1 MAGEKTLKDLE
12 GLVRRLE
19 NELGYDNKLSAK
31 FLKLSNDLL
40 SQCKQLNKLDSDK
53 VLLQKAYDTI
63 KKEDIFKTQ
72 SLEMLI
78 KGYQTI
84 LRNDNFQVESR
95 KGQTVLGKNSKVRE
109 MEDYGDITTRVNR
122 TQLLEDQ
129 AEISKRWEKRKQDL
143 AKASFPKID
152 SMEYKY
158 GKRLQMTDE
167 AKKRKDKELLD
178 KIGSRLTEVSN
189 RDFGL
194 TKIATRSVKA
204 VKKVGQAVEK
214 WGEKVK
220 KAAKSAARKISRRGR
235 GE

>member
-12 GLVRRLE
+12 NLVRRLE

-95 KGQTVLGKNSKVRE
+95 KGQPILGKNSKAKE

-122 TQLLEDQ
+122 TELLKDQ
-129 AEISKRWEKRKQDL
+129 AEINKKWEKRKQDL
-143 AKASFPKID
+143 AKKVYPKID
-152 SMEYKY
+152 SMQYKY
-158 GKRLQMTDE
+158 DKRTQMTDE
-167 AKKRKDKELLD
+167 AKERRDKELLD

-204 VKKVGQAVEK
+204 VKKVGQAVGK

-220 KAAKSAARKISRRGR
+220 NATKSAAKKISRRGR